1 MKKYIK
7 QLIKLINYERD
18 AEIELMTNEIKNL
31 SPKKRESL
39 GRAINKVK
47 GKYLGKQLGS
57 QIVQFGRSEKIE
69 TEISVGDMVLISTGY
84 PLRSDLTGTVVEKG
98 ARFIKVAFE
107 KSIPKWTLKKKVRI
121 DLYANDVTFRRMEDN
136 LMHLNTKGKN
146 ALEYSLK
153 KRDPKENKKEKYI
166 GFKRISYD
174 KIHIKILFFLNINK
188 DFNEKYIDFIDKS
201 LNESQKN
208 AVRNAVNTEN
218 FFLIHGPFGTGKTRT
233 LVELIQQEVRQS
245 NKVLVTAESNS
256 AVDNILDRLS
266 QNKKLKITRLGH
278 PQRVSKENIAY
289 SLAYKSENHQLT
301 GKINKNYKRIEQI
314 SETRDRFTKPT
325 PQYRRGFNDSDILY
339 NASKGKGGRG
349 ISSSKMESM
358 ANWLLENEKI
368 SEIHYKIKKLE
379 NKIVKDIINSSDII
393 LSTNSTA
400 AIEEIARTKFNVVI
414 VDEASQATIP
424 SILIPLSKARR
435 FILAGDHKQLP
446 PTIISKKAHFLE
458 KTLFEEL
465 IKKYPNKSS
474 LLNVQYRM
482 NNFLMKFPNS
492 EFYNGN
498 LKSDSSVDDI
508 NLDEIIDLEELSR
521 LKESD
526 VEKQLHNNLKPL
538 LFIDTSNLKNNEEK
552 HLKDSKSIINQSEA
566 DIATSIA
573 KFYLGTGINPKD
585 IGIISPYA
593 DQVNLIQD
601 KIPIEVK
608 SVDGFQGREK
618 EIIIISTVRSNKNKD
633 IGFLKDLRRLN
644 VAITRAKRK
653 LIVIGNKNTLK
664 GNSTYSKLIKFC
676 AKNDLLIN
684 FRHT

>member
-153 KRDPKENKKEKYI
+153 KRDPKEN
-166 GFKRISYD
+166 
-174 KIHIKILFFLNINK
+174 NK
-188 DFNEKYIDFIDKS
+188 EKYIDFIDKS

-301 GKINKNYKRIEQI
+301 CKINKNYKRIEQI

-325 PQYRRGFNDSDILY
+325 PQYRRGFSDSDILY

-400 AIEEIARTKFNVVI
+400 AIEEIVRTKFNVVI

-446 PTIISKKAHFLE
+446 PTIISKAHFLE

-482 NNFLMKFPNS
+482 NSFLMKFPNL

-498 LKSDSSVDDI
+498 LKSDSSVDNI
-508 NLDEIIDLEELSR
+508 NLDEIIDLEELSH

-593 DQVNLIQD
+593 DQVNLIQE

-618 EIIIISTVRSNKNKD
+618 EIIIISTVRSNENGN

-664 GNSTYSKLIKFC
+664 GNPTYSKLIKFC
-676 AKNDLLIN
+676 TKNDLLIS
-684 FRHT
+684 FRYT